1 MGLTAWKLQK
11 VFCLSCNKQKLHM
24 NSDPLVAHDK
34 KETFKKTKYT
44 VTRVQVEKLLK
55 SFEVTTTFNSPH
67 PFVMLLDV
75 APCLESSRVSIR
87 KNEKPQE
94 DYYAG
99 SKVSVCGND
108 PPGDSFSRRWIVFFV
123 AERVPLKG
131 QQHLICIGP
140 K

>member
-1 MGLTAWKLQK
+1 
-11 VFCLSCNKQKLHM
+11 M

-75 APCLESSRVSIR
+75 APCLESSRAPLR

-108 PPGDSFSRRWIVFFV
+108 PPGDSFFKEMDCFLRSRAGTFERTAAFDMHRPQIVC
-123 AERVPLKG
+123 RVVRTLSF
-131 QQHLICIGP
+131 QA
-140 K
+140 